1 MNFWLSFEE
10 NQPLWKVQWNICGPF
25 RLQDQIIHCSVQ
37 AMIHVYWQLLWHF
50 PLFENEN
57 EEKLVQIISDDF
69 QVYSFS
75 ESISNLTICT
85 ITGLAIRD
93 GNLSMNRQDKKIV
106 SAREQEATSF
116 PLPWE
121 KPICNQNFNLFLKTT
136 QQAVFDYFSILLL
149 TLSKPKWRI

>member
-75 ESISNLTICT
+75 ESISYLTICT

-106 SAREQEATSF
+106 SARGQEATSF
-116 PLPWE
+116 PLE
-121 KPICNQNFNLFLKTT
+121 KLPHSPEKNQYVIK
-136 QQAVFDYFSILLL
+136 ILIFFWKLPNRLYL
-149 TLSKPKWRI
+149 TISQYYC